1 MPVIIHLLL
10 KRRQP
15 PMAWGAMRF
24 VLEAYRRTRRR
35 SIERWLLLA
44 ARVLLLLLAGLVLAR
59 PIIGR
64 TTPQATGDAA
74 GGRTLWI
81 VLDNSILSGATA
93 EGQSDLARSVAS
105 ASALLDQLGPG
116 DRAGLV
122 LTGNG
127 PSASASESTLAS
139 SGQIVP
145 ASIDLPAVR
154 AALQRI
160 TPTDAAPD
168 WSAALSTIRGQIASE
183 RQDLSTNPAAPSTQG
198 RVTVLLASGLRAG
211 SVASL
216 RGSGG
221 GGPGVLP
228 VIEGAEVLALAPRVQ
243 RAANVSIR
251 SLAAARPVLL
261 TGQDDAAQTIS
272 ITLARSGVVDGAS
285 TSTLAIYAL
294 DDAGR
299 IARDV
304 ELGRTTHT
312 WAPGQ
317 REATVTVAVSAAR
330 PTPAPVAQA
339 AGSPAAD
346 LGVLVAEILG
356 DDALPA
362 DNRAALP
369 LLTREVLR
377 VGLIDGPS
385 SVAPSTSVGTNAP
398 TIGGTLRPAQWARL
412 ALRPSDSSPIE
423 VTNIEP
429 LAVDAGRL
437 AGLDALWILS
447 PDALDAGAWRRI
459 AAWHRAGNL
468 LIISPP
474 AGLANHT
481 WASAAAGD
489 GAQPMAAAMGLDLSL
504 PLTATI
510 APDEQPWRLALAPSS
525 PDDLDRRAGLADLL
539 APIRG
544 EMAELV
550 RPVGLTR
557 LLAPDLDA
565 RPLTAEPAPAAP
577 AHAAR
582 VLLATTDGRPV
593 VTAWRARP
601 ASAPAAS
608 VSADAP
614 PISTGIIVYLSFA
627 PEASW
632 ADIVAKP
639 LMVPLVQELVRQG
652 VGLSRPG
659 RAIVAGEAM
668 GLARRTPQGT
678 PNPANS
684 ALPAPALT
692 LQSLDGAPALTLRS
706 DAGPVRAGIYRLTS
720 ASTASASTPGAAPDA
735 SPSEPSLLVVNPAPA
750 DTSTVDRQQ
759 ATAALA
765 SIAPRV
771 DGQVDR
777 PAAGIRLI
785 DDRGQAL
792 ASSEASTP
800 DARPAASSST
810 TPARREGTPIGA
822 GVSLLWIVLA
832 LALVESALAWS
843 TARRGVASP
852 ARAAATGGGAA

>member
-1 MPVIIHLLL
+1 
-10 KRRQP
+10 
-15 PMAWGAMRF
+15 
-24 VLEAYRRTRRR
+24 
-35 SIERWLLLA
+35 
-44 ARVLLLLLAGLVLAR
+44 
-59 PIIGR
+59 
-64 TTPQATGDAA
+64 
-74 GGRTLWI
+74 
-81 VLDNSILSGATA
+81 
-93 EGQSDLARSVAS
+93 
-105 ASALLDQLGPG
+105 
-116 DRAGLV
+116 
-122 LTGNG
+122 
-127 PSASASESTLAS
+127 
-139 SGQIVP
+139 
-145 ASIDLPAVR
+145 
-154 AALQRI
+154 
-160 TPTDAAPD
+160 
-168 WSAALSTIRGQIASE
+168 
-183 RQDLSTNPAAPSTQG
+183 
-198 RVTVLLASGLRAG
+198 
-211 SVASL
+211 
-216 RGSGG
+216 
-221 GGPGVLP
+221 LP

-294 DDAGR
+294 DASGR
-299 IARDV
+299 GAPTQRDV
-304 ELGRTTHT
+304 ELGRATHT

-317 REATVTVAVSAAR
+317 REVTLTVAVTAAR
-330 PTPAPVAQA
+330 PAAAPSAISSTPSTAP
-339 AGSPAAD
+339 PAD
-346 LGVLVAEILG
+346 SGVLIAELLS

-385 SVAPSTSVGTNAP
+385 SIASGNSVGA
-398 TIGGTLRPAQWARL
+398 IGGSLRPAQWARL

-423 VTNIEP
+423 VTTIEP

-437 AGLDALWILS
+437 ASLDALWILS

-474 AGLANHT
+474 AGLTNHT
-481 WASAAAGD
+481 WASASVGASAGAASGTAAGD
-489 GAQPMAAAMGLDLSL
+489 GAQPMAAALGLDLSL

-510 APDEQPWRLALAPSS
+510 APDEQPWRLALTPPTS
-525 PDDLDRRAGLADLL
+525 DDLADLL

-557 LLAPDLDA
+557 LLASDLAA
-565 RPLTAEPAPAAP
+565 RPLTAESTPTAPPASAASAAP
-577 AHAAR
+577 AHSAR

-593 VTAWRARP
+593 VTAWRAR
-601 ASAPAAS
+601 ASAAN
-608 VSADAP
+608 AP
-614 PISTGIIVYLSFA
+614 NATPSSSPGIIVYLSFA

-659 RAIVAGEAM
+659 RAIIAGEAM
-668 GLARRTPQGT
+668 GLARRAPQGASS
-678 PNPANS
+678 PATSPAASPS
-684 ALPAPALT
+684 ANLGSSPALT
-692 LQSLDGAPALTLRS
+692 LQPLDGAPALTLRS
-706 DAGPVRAGIYRLTS
+706 DAGPTRAGIYRLAS
-720 ASTASASTPGAAPDA
+720 ASTAPDGPVA
-735 SPSEPSLLVVNPAPA
+735 EPSLLVVNPALA

-765 SIAPRV
+765 AIAPRV
-771 DGQVDR
+771 DGQVDA
-777 PAAGIRLI
+777 PLAGIRLI
-785 DDRGQAL
+785 DERGQAL
-792 ASSEASTP
+792 AAAEGPAS
-800 DARPAASSST
+800 DASPSASASPSPAQRQGA
-810 TPARREGTPIGA
+810 PIGA

-843 TARRGVASP
+843 TARRGVASAARAVP
-852 ARAAATGGGAA
+852 ARSAPTGGGAA